1 MHNQRV
7 TNIQGTN
14 QLEQLANY
22 NGPIQ
27 VMGSNNKI
35 TLV

>member
-1 MHNQRV
+1 MHNQRI

-14 QLEQLANY
+14 QLHQLTHY
-22 NGPIQ
+22 NGAIQ
-27 VMGSNNKI
+27 VMGSNNNI